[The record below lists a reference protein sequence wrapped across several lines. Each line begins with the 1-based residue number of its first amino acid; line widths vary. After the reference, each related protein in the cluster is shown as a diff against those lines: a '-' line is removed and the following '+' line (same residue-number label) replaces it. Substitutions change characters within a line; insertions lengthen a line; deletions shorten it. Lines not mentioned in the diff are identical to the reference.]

1 MQGSKVFAKLD
12 MREAYTPIELEK
24 ESRKIANFNTED
36 GIYLHKRFVYEISF
50 NEIISMKY
58 FNK

>member
-12 MREAYTPIELEK
+12 MREDYTPIELEK
-24 ESRKIANFNTED
+24 ESRKITNFNTED
-36 GIYLHKRFVYEISF
+36 GIYLHKRFAYEISF

-58 FNK
+58 FSE